1 MPIPLPSQSNL
12 EETIALEK
20 LRQLCKSL
28 PVSVATSTLLA
39 LIVGATQASVLPIGQ
54 IAGWLTLVI
63 SVNLLRLYWLG
74 LQNMQLAAHTATHD
88 GMKLMR
94 LSVTLGGLAWGT
106 SGFLLFPADD
116 PTSQIYLAFAL
127 AGLAAGGIIGYSI
140 DMACAFGYI
149 GPALLP
155 FLVRLLIEGDTIHLS
170 MALTV
175 ILFLIFT
182 IASIRHLNSELIDN
196 ITLRIQATEQ
206 EARNFSIL
214 NDLAESTER
223 FKSLT
228 ELSSDWYWEQDENFR
243 FTHFAAQKDFTTGVA
258 NDSLIGKTRWEI
270 GALNMGEADWQAH
283 LKVLLAHQTFHD
295 LELNRINPAGH
306 SFWSS
311 ISGRPILDKNGNF
324 KGYRGIGRLITERK
338 LAEDESRRL
347 TYYDT
352 LTGLPNRQSLINQLS
367 HEIAK
372 CARSQQLGALMFID
386 LDNFKQVN
394 DTHGHLL
401 GDQLLKQVAQRLQ
414 VNLRESD
421 TVSRLGGDEFVV
433 ILEHLGSNPLEAA
446 RQAEMLCEKLLL
458 QLNKPY
464 PLGNQQQQSTPSIGI
479 TLIGTSPSDTTEELM
494 RRADAAM
501 YQAKDAGRNTIR
513 FFDPQLQA
521 ELAQRA
527 LLEVELRRGIDEGQ
541 FMLYYQPQVDS
552 QQRVTGVEAL
562 LRWQHPQRG
571 LVMPA
576 EFIVRAEET
585 DVILALGHW
594 VLETACRQLVA
605 WSANPKTARLSIAVN
620 VSARQLR
627 QAIFPQQVKD
637 VVRASGADPQRLK
650 LEISEKLLL
659 DNIESTIAKMADL
672 KAHGIGFS
680 LDDFGTGYS
689 SLSYLKRL
697 PLDQLKID
705 QSFVRDVLTD
715 PNDATIA
722 RTILSLGHNLGLTV
736 IAEGVETQ
744 AQLDFLAGCGC
755 SAYQGYLF
763 GRPTPIETLK
773 LA

>member
-1 MPIPLPSQSNL
+1 
-12 EETIALEK
+12 
-20 LRQLCKSL
+20 
-28 PVSVATSTLLA
+28 
-39 LIVGATQASVLPIGQ
+39 
-54 IAGWLTLVI
+54 
-63 SVNLLRLYWLG
+63 
-74 LQNMQLAAHTATHD
+74 
-88 GMKLMR
+88 
-94 LSVTLGGLAWGT
+94 
-106 SGFLLFPADD
+106 
-116 PTSQIYLAFAL
+116 
-127 AGLAAGGIIGYSI
+127 
-140 DMACAFGYI
+140 
-149 GPALLP
+149 
-155 FLVRLLIEGDTIHLS
+155 
-170 MALTV
+170 
-175 ILFLIFT
+175 
-182 IASIRHLNSELIDN
+182 
-196 ITLRIQATEQ
+196 
-206 EARNFSIL
+206 
-214 NDLAESTER
+214 
-223 FKSLT
+223 
-228 ELSSDWYWEQDENFR
+228 
-243 FTHFAAQKDFTTGVA
+243 
-258 NDSLIGKTRWEI
+258 
-270 GALNMGEADWQAH
+270 
-283 LKVLLAHQTFHD
+283 
-295 LELNRINPAGH
+295 
-306 SFWSS
+306 
-311 ISGRPILDKNGNF
+311 
-324 KGYRGIGRLITERK
+324 
-338 LAEDESRRL
+338 
-347 TYYDT
+347 
-352 LTGLPNRQSLINQLS
+352 
-367 HEIAK
+367 
-372 CARSQQLGALMFID
+372 
-386 LDNFKQVN
+386 
-394 DTHGHLL
+394 
-401 GDQLLKQVAQRLQ
+401 
-414 VNLRESD
+414 
-421 TVSRLGGDEFVV
+421 
-433 ILEHLGSNPLEAA
+433 
-446 RQAEMLCEKLLL
+446 
-458 QLNKPY
+458 
-464 PLGNQQQQSTPSIGI
+464 
-479 TLIGTSPSDTTEELM
+479 
-494 RRADAAM
+494 
-501 YQAKDAGRNTIR
+501 
-513 FFDPQLQA
+513 LQA

-576 EFIVRAEET
+576 EFLVRAEET